1 MMRVEKFNYD
11 VASTIKNRVT
21 QVAQKVSSY
30 DEVDRVDLSGGKGEV
45 SISSIAMMQQGL
57 KPIFLDSAS
66 YIAGAN
72 VSFNTETKDINNA
85 DVTLCS
91 EDNEER
97 YVVKENGNEKIFR
110 EISYSPQEDSYSII
124 TVKTDKQSGEITDYK
139 ISFKKEDI

>member
-1 MMRVEKFNYD
+1 
-11 VASTIKNRVT
+11 
-21 QVAQKVSSY
+21 
-30 DEVDRVDLSGGKGEV
+30 
-45 SISSIAMMQQGL
+45 MMQQGL